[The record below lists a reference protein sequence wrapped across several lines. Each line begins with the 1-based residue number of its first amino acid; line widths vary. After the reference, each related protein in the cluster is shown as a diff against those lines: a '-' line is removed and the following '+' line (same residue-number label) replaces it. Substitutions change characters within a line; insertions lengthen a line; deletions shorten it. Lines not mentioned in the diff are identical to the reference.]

1 MSRLRIEQHLRRA
14 TSTGKALTPLSL
26 VRDDSVTAA
35 TRALDL
41 HGSAAA
47 KRLAASVR
55 RLAQHPTLAVVI
67 CGETGTGKT
76 LLGRALHDLSPR
88 RNEAFVRTD
97 MTGLDREFAQS
108 KLFGHLVGSF
118 TGATRERIGDFP
130 AAHRGSILLEEI
142 GKADLAVQKQL
153 LEAIEYGW
161 VQPLGCERWFT
172 VDVRVIALTNVPLS
186 DLVREGRFLPDLQA
200 RLIGGMIRVPALRE
214 RRADIASL
222 VDIYLKEA
230 AHALRLVRPPT
241 PSDEFIEACL
251 RHDWPMNLRELSLTV
266 HRSVLEAAGAP
277 VVRLSHVPDVLPL
290 GARRRRRNGRAQTAQ
305 VVDTYAASNENVD
318 RTAVALG
325 ISRATVYRHLQ
336 KARSSGDAG
345 ADSTSRDPN

>member
-1 MSRLRIEQHLRRA
+1 MSKLRIEQHLRRA
-14 TSTGKALTPLSL
+14 ARSIQAITPLSL
-26 VRDDSVTAA
+26 VRDETVTPA
-35 TRALDL
+35 TRSLDL

-47 KRLAASVR
+47 KRLAISVR
-55 RLAQHPTLAVVI
+55 RLAQHPTLSVVI

-88 RNEAFVRTD
+88 RHETFVRTD

-130 AAHRGSILLEEI
+130 AAHRGSLLLEEI
-142 GKADLAVQKQL
+142 GKAELSVQKQL

-172 VDVRVIALTNVPLS
+172 VDVRVIALTNVPLA
-186 DLVREGRFLPDLQA
+186 DLVREGRFLPDLHA
-200 RLIGGMIRVPALRE
+200 RLIGGMIRVPTLRE

-222 VDIYLKEA
+222 VDIYLREA

-241 PSDEFIEACL
+241 PSDDFLDACL

-266 HRSVLEAAGAP
+266 HRSVLEAAGAA
-277 VVRLSHVPDVLPL
+277 VLRLSHVPEALPL
-290 GARRRRRNGRAQTAQ
+290 GARRGRRHRRQKTEQIVATH
-305 VVDTYAASNENVD
+305 AAADANAE
-318 RTAVALG
+318 RTADALG
-325 ISRATVYRHLQ
+325 CSRATIYRHLK
-336 KARSSGDAG
+336 KARSGGPAK
-345 ADSTSRDPN
+345 ADSASRSPN

>member
-1 MSRLRIEQHLRRA
+1 MSKLRIEQHLRRA
-14 TSTGKALTPLSL
+14 ARSSQTITPLSL
-26 VRDDSVTAA
+26 VRDDTVTPA
-35 TRALDL
+35 TRSLDL

-47 KRLAASVR
+47 KRLATSVR

-88 RNEAFVRTD
+88 RTEAFVRTD

-186 DLVREGRFLPDLQA
+186 DLVREGRFLPDLHA

-222 VDIYLKEA
+222 VDIYLREA

-241 PSDEFIEACL
+241 PSEDFLEACL

-277 VVRLSHVPDVLPL
+277 VLRLSHVPEVLPL
-290 GARRRRRNGRAQTAQ
+290 GTRHGRRNRRPRTEQ
-305 VVDTYAASNENVD
+305 VVAAHAASNEKVML
-318 RTAVALG
+318 TADTLG
-325 ISRATVYRHLQ
+325 CSRATVYRHLK
-336 KARSSGDAG
+336 KARSSGPAR
-345 ADSTSRDPN
+345 AASASLSPN